1 MQQSVRAIVVV
12 LVSVFLVSCSLDYDA
27 ARLADSIPD
36 TMPTARLADFS
47 HTVVRRG
54 RRVFAIEA
62 DAALRFDRQNE
73 QQLENVRFQEF
84 NAESEVISSGSAAFA
99 RFFSETENVELIGA
113 IEFSTD
119 VENAVVT
126 ADYLYWDREGDMLYG
141 DPNEM
146 VRVTRGDGTRLEGRG
161 FEVDL
166 RRRIIDFTGPVE
178 GVFVEDDG
186 AGE

>member
-1 MQQSVRAIVVV
+1 MQHPVRAFFVA
-12 LVSVFLVSCSLDYDA
+12 LVCILPACSLDYEA
-27 ARLADSIPD
+27 ATLADSIPD
-36 TMPTARLADFS
+36 STPTARLTDFS

-62 DAALRFDRQNE
+62 DTALRFDRQNE

-84 NAESEVISSGSAAFA
+84 DADGEVISSGSAAFA

-126 ADYLYWDREGDMLYG
+126 ADYLYWDREGRMLYG
-141 DPNEM
+141 DPNAI
-146 VRVTRGDGTRLEGRG
+146 VRVARGDGTRLEGRG

-166 RRRIIDFTGPVE
+166 RRRVIDFTGPVD
-178 GVFVEDDG
+178 GVFVE
-186 AGE
+186 GEEADE